1 MGDILTKGSLLPES
15 VVTDMFNMV
24 RGHSSLAALSAMKP
38 IPFSG
43 EKMFTFTLDKEADIV
58 AENGAKTKGGATVGA
73 VNVVPI
79 KFEYGTRVSD
89 EFMYGTEEY
98 KLDVL
103 AQFSEGA
110 SKKFARGLDLAA
122 FHGVNPRT
130 GAASAVVGN
139 NHFDYAVSN
148 VCAYNATF
156 PDATIESALALIEAV
171 DAQANGIAMAP
182 AMRSDI
188 ASMTASGGTRL
199 YPEFA
204 FGRNPGTLGDM
215 KIDVNGT
222 VNRNSSIDKAILGD
236 FANAFKWGYSKEIPL
251 EIIEYG
257 NPDNDA
263 DLGDLKGHNQ
273 VYLRCEVYIGWAILA
288 PAFFAIVRDV
298 APLTLASAA
307 GSASGKT
314 AITVTETK
322 GTNNIYKYYVGD
334 TATAVSYGQDVSG
347 GTTWDGSADIT
358 AATGKILTLVE
369 ATSTGKAL
377 KVGTVTVTAH
387 A

>member
-15 VVTDMFNMV
+15 VVSDMFNLV
-24 RGHSSLAALSAMKP
+24 KGHSSLAALSAMKP
-38 IPFSG
+38 IPFNGSK
-43 EKMFTFTLDKEADIV
+43 EFTFTLDKEADIV
-58 AENGAKTKGGATVGA
+58 AENGAKGKGGATFTPVT
-73 VNVVPI
+73 VTPI
-79 KFEYGTRVSD
+79 KFEYGVRVSD

-103 AQFSEGA
+103 SEFANGA
-110 SKKFARGLDLAA
+110 AKKFARGLDLAA

-148 VCAYNATF
+148 VCAYNSTY

-182 AMRSDI
+182 AMRSAI
-188 ASMTASGGTRL
+188 AAMTASGGTRL

-222 VNRNSSIDKAILGD
+222 VNRNSSIDMAILGD
-236 FANAFKWGYSKEIPL
+236 FSAFRWGYAKEIPL
-251 EIIEYG
+251 EVIEYG

-273 VYLRCEVYIGWAILA
+273 VYLRAEVYIGWAVLA
-288 PAFFAIVRDV
+288 PSYFAIVRDV
-298 APLTLASAA
+298 APLTVASAA

-322 GTNNIYKYYVGD
+322 GTGNIYKYYVGD